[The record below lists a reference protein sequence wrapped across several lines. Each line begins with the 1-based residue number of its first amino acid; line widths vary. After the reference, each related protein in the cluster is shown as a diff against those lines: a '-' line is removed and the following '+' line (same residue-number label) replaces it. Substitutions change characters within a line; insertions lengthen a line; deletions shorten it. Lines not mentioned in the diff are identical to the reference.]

1 MRKREEGFYSVTLL
15 APSTNCT
22 KAHMVRYKGILFNHM
37 KRYSR
42 SHDLQFEVYGCF
54 TNAHVSNHT
63 IGTPHFHFVVY
74 GVGASTV
81 AQEMRAAWLKRWP
94 NAKGVSD
101 GSKVHEKGRIYDLYD
116 DKEGGWLGYIKKNYR
131 MAADGLHGWAC
142 CSFGLD
148 RKTRER
154 QEKLLCL
161 HWDESEQKQETAEKR
176 TAYRQKRKEKDML
189 YAVEDKDDFSEFG
202 IVRKST

>member
-189 YAVEDKDDFSEFG
+189 YTVEDDNFDEFG
-202 IVRKST
+202 K

>member
-189 YAVEDKDDFSEFG
+189 YTVEDKDDFSEFG
-202 IVRKST
+202 L